1 MHASVLNFFYYTMK
15 QKEKWNAFYT
25 SQKRESFLHF
35 SEEQID
41 DILRKFPDTQSVLD
55 IGCGEGQLMVQL
67 ESRGMSTVGI
77 DVSEVGIKTARESSK
92 GQFIVG
98 DFETFEFPTDT
109 AFDLIFVKFVIAFIE
124 KPDLFFQKVAQ
135 LLSSHGGLILLTPVM
150 PNPDRLSPVEEVF
163 TDLSI
168 LDECFSRYF
177 SSVHEEVLYADGE
190 KRLVLYT
197 AIKK

>member
-1 MHASVLNFFYYTMK
+1 MK

-35 SEEQID
+35 NEEQID
-41 DILRKFPDTQSVLD
+41 VILKKFPNTQSILD
-55 IGCGEGQLMVQL
+55 IGCGEGQLMSQL
-67 ESRGMSTVGI
+67 EARGISTVGI
-77 DVSEVGIKTARESSK
+77 DVSEVGIKTARKSSN

-98 DFETFEFPTDT
+98 DFETFEFPTNT

-124 KPDLFFQKVAQ
+124 KPDLFFQKVVQ
-135 LLSSHGGLILLTPVM
+135 LLNSHGGFILLTPVM
-150 PNPDRLSPVEEVF
+150 PNPDQLSPAEEVF
-163 TDLSI
+163 VDLST

-190 KRLVLYT
+190 KRLVLYI